1 MMRTAISP
9 RFAIRTLRTRALYG
23 GAGKPFRDRAG
34 DGARRRT
41 WHAPA
46 VSEQPFANYQ
56 NEIYLNGLAG
66 ILPALPSEPGQ
77 LEDLARER
85 FDPKPFGYVAGSA
98 GTESTARANRAA
110 FDRWK
115 IVPRFLRDV
124 SSRDL
129 STTVL
134 GRPFP
139 APIGLAPV
147 GVQGIVHE
155 EAELAVARAAAS
167 LRVPI
172 VLSTVSTYRM
182 EEVAEAGGDSPRWF
196 QLYWPRDREVA
207 ASFIGRAKAAGFTA
221 LVVTL
226 DTFILAWRPRD
237 LSAAYLPFL
246 DRMGLANY
254 ESDPAFLAGLEKSPD
269 DDPGASVLRWLT
281 MFGDPGKTW
290 DDLVWLRE
298 QWDGPIALKGVLHPD
313 DALRAADAGIDGV
326 IVSNHGG
333 RQIDGEIA
341 SLDALPGVV
350 AAVGDR
356 MAVLF
361 DSGIRAGSD
370 VMKAHA
376 LGAQAVLVGRPYVYG
391 LGLGGE
397 DGVRH
402 VLRSLLAELD
412 LTMALAGCRSLAEV
426 TRDATLVQA

>member
-23 GAGKPFRDRAG
+23 AWGE
-34 DGARRRT
+34 T

-56 NEIYLNGLAG
+56 NEIYLNGMAG
-66 ILPALPSEPGQ
+66 ITPSLPCEPAQ

-85 FDPKPFGYVAGSA
+85 FEPEPFGYVAGSA

-110 FDRWK
+110 FDRWR

-124 SSRDL
+124 SQRDL

-134 GRPFP
+134 GTAFP
-139 APIGLAPV
+139 APVALAPV
-147 GVQGIVHE
+147 GVQGIVHAD
-155 EAELAVARAAAS
+155 AELAVARAAAS
-167 LRVPI
+167 LRLPM
-172 VLSTVSTYRM
+172 VLSTVSSYRL
-182 EEVAEAGGDSPRWF
+182 EEVAEVGGDSPRWF
-196 QLYWPRDREVA
+196 QLYWPRDRDVA
-207 ASFIGRAKAAGFTA
+207 SSLIARAKKAGFAA

-226 DTFILAWRPRD
+226 DTFSLAWRPRD
-237 LSAAYLPFL
+237 LSNAYLPFL
-246 DRMGLANY
+246 HRLGLANY
-254 ESDPAFLAGLEKSPD
+254 ESDPAFLAGLEKSPEE
-269 DDPGASVLRWLT
+269 DPVATVLHWMS
-281 MFGDPGKTW
+281 MFGDPAKTW

-298 QWDGPIALKGVLHPD
+298 QWDGPIVLKGVLHPD
-313 DALRAADAGIDGV
+313 DARRAADAGIDGV
-326 IVSNHGG
+326 VVSNHGG

-361 DSGIRAGSD
+361 DSGGRTGSD
-370 VMKAHA
+370 IIKALA
-376 LGAQAVLVGRPYVYG
+376 LGADAVLVGRPYIYG

-412 LTMALAGCRSLAEV
+412 LSM
-426 TRDATLVQA
+426 